1 MGILSSFF
9 SLFQDKREIL
19 DLDCF
24 EDELA
29 FRISWDPLVGGGTNF
44 CTHRL
49 QKTSGLMNN
58 SIEFKP
64 TFIAYLASIS
74 FAVLGLIAFLVT
86 LSSGSMESGALALI
100 ALALLG
106 FGLWS
111 LRDLVKQK
119 SSFSSSSRV
128 FYKNTKS
135 CGFDNICAIQL
146 LREYV
151 GQNKHSYYSYE
162 LNLVCINGERI
173 NIVDHGALHAI
184 REDASIL
191 ADYLSIPVWDAI
203 DFRISDSDSDQALK
217 IEVLRNNLFG

>member
-1 MGILSSFF
+1 MGILSSLF

-19 DLDCF
+19 DLESF

-29 FRISWDPLVGGGTNF
+29 FKISWDPLVGGGTNF

-64 TFIAYLASIS
+64 TFIAYLVSIS
-74 FAVLGLIAFLVT
+74 FAVIGLIAI
-86 LSSGSMESGALALI
+86 LSSGSSGSGALI
-100 ALALLG
+100 ALAPLG

-128 FYKNTKS
+128 FCKNTKS

-151 GQNKHSYYSYE
+151 SGNKNSYYSYE

-191 ADYLSIPVWDAI
+191 ADYLSVPVWDAI
-203 DFRISDSDSDQALK
+203 DFRIPDSGSDQDLK
-217 IEVLRNNLFG
+217 TEVLRNNLG

>member
-1 MGILSSFF
+1 MGILSSLF

-19 DLDCF
+19 DLESF

-49 QKTSGLMNN
+49 QKTSDLMNN

-64 TFIAYLASIS
+64 TFIAYLVSIS
-74 FAVLGLIAFLVT
+74 FAVIGLIAI
-86 LSSGSMESGALALI
+86 LSSGSSGSGALI
-100 ALALLG
+100 ALAPLG

-128 FYKNTKS
+128 FCKNTKS

-151 GQNKHSYYSYE
+151 SGNKNSYYSYE

-191 ADYLSIPVWDAI
+191 ADYLSVPVWDAI
-203 DFRISDSDSDQALK
+203 EFRIPDSDFDQDLK
-217 IEVLRNNLFG
+217 TEVLRNNLG

>member
-19 DLDCF
+19 DLESF

-29 FRISWDPLVGGGTNF
+29 FKISWDPLVGGGTNF

-64 TFIAYLASIS
+64 TFIAYLVS
-74 FAVLGLIAFLVT
+74 FSFVVIGLIAI
-86 LSSGSMESGALALI
+86 LSSGSSGSGALI
-100 ALALLG
+100 ALAPLG
-106 FGLWS
+106 FGLWY
-111 LRDLVKQK
+111 LRQLVKQK
-119 SSFSSSSRV
+119 LVFNSASRV
-128 FYKNTKS
+128 FYKNTTS
-135 CGFDNICAIQL
+135 YGFDNICAIQL

-151 GQNKHSYYSYE
+151 RGNKNSYYSYE
-162 LNLVCINGERI
+162 LNLVCTNGERI

-203 DFRISDSDSDQALK
+203 DFRIPDSGSDQDLK
-217 IEVLRNNLFG
+217 TEVLRNNLG

>member
-1 MGILSSFF
+1 MGILSSLF

-19 DLDCF
+19 DLESF

-29 FRISWDPLVGGGTNF
+29 FKISWDPLVGGGTNF

-49 QKTSGLMNN
+49 QKTSGLISN

-64 TFIAYLASIS
+64 TFIAYLVSTA
-74 FAVLGLIAFLVT
+74 FAVIGLVASLFY
-86 LSSGSMESGALALI
+86 LSSGSMDIGALLG
-100 ALALLG
+100 LAFLG
-106 FGLWS
+106 FGLWY
-111 LRDLVKQK
+111 LRQLLKQK
-119 SSFSSSSRV
+119 LVFNSASRV

-135 CGFDNICAIQL
+135 YGFDNICAIQL

-151 GQNKHSYYSYE
+151 RGNKNSYYSYE
-162 LNLVCINGERI
+162 LNLVCTNGERI

-203 DFRISDSDSDQALK
+203 DFRIPDSGSDQDLK
-217 IEVLRNNLFG
+217 TEVLRNNLG

>member
-1 MGILSSFF
+1 MGILSSLF

-19 DLDCF
+19 DLESF

-64 TFIAYLASIS
+64 TFIAYLVSIS
-74 FAVLGLIAFLVT
+74 FAVIGLIAI
-86 LSSGSMESGALALI
+86 LSSGSSGSGALM
-100 ALALLG
+100 ALAPLG
-106 FGLWS
+106 VGLWS

-128 FYKNTKS
+128 FCKNTKS

-146 LREYV
+146 LREYIS
-151 GQNKHSYYSYE
+151 GSKNSYYSYE
-162 LNLVCINGERI
+162 LNLVCMNGERI
-173 NIVDHGALHAI
+173 NIIDHGALRAI
-184 REDASIL
+184 REDASML

-203 DFRISDSDSDQALK
+203 DFRIPDSISDWDLK
-217 IEVLRNNLFG
+217 AEVFRNNLG

>member
-1 MGILSSFF
+1 MGILSSLF

-19 DLDCF
+19 DLESF

-29 FRISWDPLVGGGTNF
+29 FKISWDPLVGGGTNF

-64 TFIAYLASIS
+64 TFIAYLVSIS
-74 FAVLGLIAFLVT
+74 FAVIGLVT
-86 LSSGSMESGALALI
+86 SLFYLSSGSMDIGALLG
-100 ALALLG
+100 LAFLG
-106 FGLWS
+106 FGLWY
-111 LRDLVKQK
+111 LRQLVKQK
-119 SSFSSSSRV
+119 LVFNSASRV
-128 FYKNTKS
+128 FYKNTTS
-135 CGFDNICAIQL
+135 YGFDNICAIQL

-151 GQNKHSYYSYE
+151 RGNKNSYYSYE
-162 LNLVCINGERI
+162 LNLVCTNGERI

-191 ADYLSIPVWDAI
+191 ADYLSVPVWDAI
-203 DFRISDSDSDQALK
+203 DFRIPDSGSDQDLK
-217 IEVLRNNLFG
+217 TEVLRNNLG

>member
-19 DLDCF
+19 DLESF

-64 TFIAYLASIS
+64 TFIAYLVSIS
-74 FAVLGLIAFLVT
+74 FAVIGLIAI
-86 LSSGSMESGALALI
+86 LSSGSSGSGALI
-100 ALALLG
+100 ALAPLG
-106 FGLWS
+106 VGLWS

-128 FYKNTKS
+128 FCKNTKS

-151 GQNKHSYYSYE
+151 SGNKNSYYSYE

-191 ADYLSIPVWDAI
+191 ADYLSVPVWDAI
-203 DFRISDSDSDQALK
+203 DFRIPDSGSDQDLK
-217 IEVLRNNLFG
+217 TEVLRNNLG

>member
-1 MGILSSFF
+1 MGILSSLF

-19 DLDCF
+19 DLESF

-64 TFIAYLASIS
+64 TFIAYLVSIS
-74 FAVLGLIAFLVT
+74 FAVIGLIAI
-86 LSSGSMESGALALI
+86 LSSGSSGSGALM
-100 ALALLG
+100 ALAPLG
-106 FGLWS
+106 VGLWS

-128 FYKNTKS
+128 FCKNTKS

-151 GQNKHSYYSYE
+151 SGNKNSYYSYE

-191 ADYLSIPVWDAI
+191 ADYLSVPVWDAI
-203 DFRISDSDSDQALK
+203 DFRIPDSGSDQDLK
-217 IEVLRNNLFG
+217 TEVLRNNLG

>member
-1 MGILSSFF
+1 MVFE
-9 SLFQDKREIL
+9 DKREIL
-19 DLDCF
+19 DLESF

-49 QKTSGLMNN
+49 QKTSDLMNN

-64 TFIAYLASIS
+64 TFIAYLVSIS
-74 FAVLGLIAFLVT
+74 FAVIGLIAI
-86 LSSGSMESGALALI
+86 LSSGSSGSGALI
-100 ALALLG
+100 ALAPLG

-128 FYKNTKS
+128 FCKNTKS

-151 GQNKHSYYSYE
+151 SGNKNSYYSYE

-191 ADYLSIPVWDAI
+191 ADYLSVPVWDAI
-203 DFRISDSDSDQALK
+203 DFRIPDSGSDQDLK
-217 IEVLRNNLFG
+217 TEVLRNNLG

>member
-1 MGILSSFF
+1 MGILSSLF

-19 DLDCF
+19 DLESF

-64 TFIAYLASIS
+64 TFVAYLVSIS
-74 FAVLGLIAFLVT
+74 FAVIGLIAI
-86 LSSGSMESGALALI
+86 LSSGSSGSGALI
-100 ALALLG
+100 ALAPLG

-128 FYKNTKS
+128 FCKNTKS

-151 GQNKHSYYSYE
+151 SGNKNSYYSYE

-191 ADYLSIPVWDAI
+191 ADYLSVPLWDAI
-203 DFRISDSDSDQALK
+203 DFRIPDSGSDQDLK
-217 IEVLRNNLFG
+217 TEVLRNNLG

>member
-1 MGILSSFF
+1 MGILSSLF

-19 DLDCF
+19 DLESF

-29 FRISWDPLVGGGTNF
+29 CRISWDPLVGGGTNF

-64 TFIAYLASIS
+64 TFIAYLVSIS
-74 FAVLGLIAFLVT
+74 FAVIGLIAI
-86 LSSGSMESGALALI
+86 LSSGSSGSGALI
-100 ALALLG
+100 ALAPLG

-128 FYKNTKS
+128 FCKNTKS

-151 GQNKHSYYSYE
+151 SGNKNSYYSYE

-203 DFRISDSDSDQALK
+203 DFRIPDSGSDQDLK
-217 IEVLRNNLFG
+217 TEVLRNNLG

>member
-1 MGILSSFF
+1 MGILSSLF

-19 DLDCF
+19 DLESF

-64 TFIAYLASIS
+64 TFIAYLVSIS
-74 FAVLGLIAFLVT
+74 FAVIGLIAI
-86 LSSGSMESGALALI
+86 LSSGSSGSGALI
-100 ALALLG
+100 ALAPLG
-106 FGLWS
+106 FGLWY
-111 LRDLVKQK
+111 LRQLVKQK
-119 SSFSSSSRV
+119 LVFNSASRV

-135 CGFDNICAIQL
+135 YGFDNICAIQL

-151 GQNKHSYYSYE
+151 RGNKNSYYSYE
-162 LNLVCINGERI
+162 LNLVCTNGERI

-203 DFRISDSDSDQALK
+203 DFRIPDSGSDQDLK
-217 IEVLRNNLFG
+217 TEVLRNNLG

>member
-19 DLDCF
+19 DLESF

-49 QKTSGLMNN
+49 QKMSGLMNN

-64 TFIAYLASIS
+64 TFIAYLVSIS
-74 FAVLGLIAFLVT
+74 FALIGLMASLFY
-86 LSSGSMESGALALI
+86 LSSGSMDSGALLG
-100 ALALLG
+100 LAFLG
-106 FGLWS
+106 FGLWY
-111 LRDLVKQK
+111 LRHLVKQK
-119 SSFSSSSRV
+119 SVFNSSSRV

-151 GQNKHSYYSYE
+151 RGNKNSYYSYE

-191 ADYLSIPVWDAI
+191 ADYLAIPVWDAI
-203 DFRISDSDSDQALK
+203 DFRIPDSSSDQDLK
-217 IEVLRNNLFG
+217 TEVLRNNLG

>member
-1 MGILSSFF
+1 MGILSSLFP
-9 SLFQDKREIL
+9 LFQDKREIL
-19 DLDCF
+19 DLESF

-64 TFIAYLASIS
+64 TFVAYLVSIS
-74 FAVLGLIAFLVT
+74 FAVIGLIAILFT
-86 LSSGSMESGALALI
+86 LSSGSMDSGALI
-100 ALALLG
+100 ALAPLG

-135 CGFDNICAIQL
+135 CGFDNISAIQL

-151 GQNKHSYYSYE
+151 RGNKNSYYSYE

-191 ADYLSIPVWDAI
+191 ADYLAIPVWDAI
-203 DFRISDSDSDQALK
+203 DFRIPDSGSDQDLK
-217 IEVLRNNLFG
+217 TEVLRNNLG

>member
-19 DLDCF
+19 DLESF

-29 FRISWDPLVGGGTNF
+29 FKISWDPLVGGGTNF

-64 TFIAYLASIS
+64 TFIAYLVSIS
-74 FAVLGLIAFLVT
+74 FAVIGLVT
-86 LSSGSMESGALALI
+86 SLFYLSSGSMDIGALLG
-100 ALALLG
+100 LAFLG
-106 FGLWS
+106 FGLWY
-111 LRDLVKQK
+111 LRQLVKQK
-119 SSFSSSSRV
+119 LVFNSASRV

-135 CGFDNICAIQL
+135 YGFDNICAIQL

-151 GQNKHSYYSYE
+151 RGNKNSYYSYE
-162 LNLVCINGERI
+162 LNLVCTNGERI

-203 DFRISDSDSDQALK
+203 DFRIPDSGSDQDLK
-217 IEVLRNNLFG
+217 TEVLRNNLG

>member
-1 MGILSSFF
+1 MGILSSLF

-19 DLDCF
+19 DLESF

-29 FRISWDPLVGGGTNF
+29 FKISWDPLVGGGTNF

-49 QKTSGLMNN
+49 QKTSDLMNN

-64 TFIAYLASIS
+64 TFIAYLVSIS
-74 FAVLGLIAFLVT
+74 FVVIGLIAI
-86 LSSGSMESGALALI
+86 LSSGSSGSGALI
-100 ALALLG
+100 ALAPLG
-106 FGLWS
+106 FGLWY
-111 LRDLVKQK
+111 LRQLVKQK
-119 SSFSSSSRV
+119 LVFNSASRV

-135 CGFDNICAIQL
+135 YGFDNICAIQL

-151 GQNKHSYYSYE
+151 RGNKNSYYSYE
-162 LNLVCINGERI
+162 LNLVCTNGERI

-203 DFRISDSDSDQALK
+203 DFRIPDSGSDQDLK
-217 IEVLRNNLFG
+217 TEVLRNNLG

>member
-1 MGILSSFF
+1 MGILSSLF

-19 DLDCF
+19 DLESF

-64 TFIAYLASIS
+64 TFIAYLVSIS
-74 FAVLGLIAFLVT
+74 FAVIGLIAI
-86 LSSGSMESGALALI
+86 LSSGSSGSGALI
-100 ALALLG
+100 ALAPLG

-128 FYKNTKS
+128 FCKNTKS

-151 GQNKHSYYSYE
+151 SGNKNSYYSYE

-191 ADYLSIPVWDAI
+191 ADYLSVPVWDAI
-203 DFRISDSDSDQALK
+203 DFRIPDSGSDQDLK
-217 IEVLRNNLFG
+217 TEVLRNNLG

>member
-19 DLDCF
+19 DLESF

-64 TFIAYLASIS
+64 TFIAYLVSIS
-74 FAVLGLIAFLVT
+74 FAVFGLISLF
-86 LSSGSMESGALALI
+86 LSSGSSGIGALI
-100 ALALLG
+100 ALAPVG
-106 FGLWS
+106 IGLWS
-111 LRDLVKQK
+111 LRQFVKQK
-119 SSFSSSSRV
+119 SVFDSASRV
-128 FYKNTKS
+128 FCKDTKS

-151 GQNKHSYYSYE
+151 PGNKNSYYSYE
-162 LNLVCINGERI
+162 LNLVCTDGERI
-173 NIVDHGALHAI
+173 NIVDHRALHAI

-191 ADYLSIPVWDAI
+191 ADYLSVPVWDAI
-203 DFRISDSDSDQALK
+203 DFRIPDSGSDQDLK
-217 IEVLRNNLFG
+217 TEVLRNNLG

>member
-1 MGILSSFF
+1 MGILSSLF

-19 DLDCF
+19 DLESF

-64 TFIAYLASIS
+64 TFVAYLVSIS
-74 FAVLGLIAFLVT
+74 FAVIGLIAI
-86 LSSGSMESGALALI
+86 LSSGSSGSGALI
-100 ALALLG
+100 ALAPLG

-128 FYKNTKS
+128 FCKNTKS

-151 GQNKHSYYSYE
+151 SGNKNSYYSYE

-203 DFRISDSDSDQALK
+203 DFRILDSGSDQDLK
-217 IEVLRNNLFG
+217 TEVLRNNLG

>member
-1 MGILSSFF
+1 MGILSSLF

-19 DLDCF
+19 DLESF

-64 TFIAYLASIS
+64 TFIAYLVSIS
-74 FAVLGLIAFLVT
+74 FAVIGLIAI
-86 LSSGSMESGALALI
+86 LSSGSSGSGALI
-100 ALALLG
+100 ALAPLG
-106 FGLWS
+106 VGLWS

-128 FYKNTKS
+128 FCKNTKS

-151 GQNKHSYYSYE
+151 SGNKNSYYSYE

-191 ADYLSIPVWDAI
+191 ADYLSVPVWDAI
-203 DFRISDSDSDQALK
+203 DFRIPDSGSDQDLK
-217 IEVLRNNLFG
+217 TEVLRNNLG

>member
-1 MGILSSFF
+1 MGILSSLF

-19 DLDCF
+19 DLESF

-64 TFIAYLASIS
+64 TFIAYLVSIS
-74 FAVLGLIAFLVT
+74 FVVIGLIAI
-86 LSSGSMESGALALI
+86 LSSGSSGSGALI
-100 ALALLG
+100 ALAPLG
-106 FGLWS
+106 FGLWY
-111 LRDLVKQK
+111 LRQLVKQK
-119 SSFSSSSRV
+119 LVFNSASRV
-128 FYKNTKS
+128 FYKNTTS
-135 CGFDNICAIQL
+135 YGFDNICAIQL

-151 GQNKHSYYSYE
+151 RGNKNSYYSYE
-162 LNLVCINGERI
+162 LNLVCTNGERI

-191 ADYLSIPVWDAI
+191 ADYLSVPVWDAI
-203 DFRISDSDSDQALK
+203 DFRIPDSGSDQDLK
-217 IEVLRNNLFG
+217 TEVLRNNLG

>member
-1 MGILSSFF
+1 MGILSSLF

-19 DLDCF
+19 DLESF

-64 TFIAYLASIS
+64 TFIAYSVSIS
-74 FAVLGLIAFLVT
+74 FAGIGLIAILFSG
-86 LSSGSMESGALALI
+86 SSGSGALI
-100 ALALLG
+100 ALAPLG
-106 FGLWS
+106 FGLWY
-111 LRDLVKQK
+111 LRQLVKQK
-119 SSFSSSSRV
+119 LVFNSASRV

-135 CGFDNICAIQL
+135 YGFDNICAIQL

-151 GQNKHSYYSYE
+151 RGNKNSYYSYE
-162 LNLVCINGERI
+162 LNLVCTNGERI

-203 DFRISDSDSDQALK
+203 DFRIPDSGSDQDLK
-217 IEVLRNNLFG
+217 TEVLRNNLG

>member
-1 MGILSSFF
+1 MGILR
-9 SLFQDKREIL
+9 SLLMVFEDKREIL
-19 DLDCF
+19 DLESF

-64 TFIAYLASIS
+64 TFIAYLVSIS
-74 FAVLGLIAFLVT
+74 FAVIGLIAI
-86 LSSGSMESGALALI
+86 LSSGSSGSGALM
-100 ALALLG
+100 ALAPLG
-106 FGLWS
+106 VGLWS

-128 FYKNTKS
+128 FCKNTKS

-191 ADYLSIPVWDAI
+191 ADYLSVPVWDAI
-203 DFRISDSDSDQALK
+203 DFRIPDSGSDQDLK
-217 IEVLRNNLFG
+217 TEVLRNNLG

>member
-1 MGILSSFF
+1 MGILSSLF

-19 DLDCF
+19 DLESF

-49 QKTSGLMNN
+49 QKTSDLMNN

-64 TFIAYLASIS
+64 TFIAYLVSIS
-74 FAVLGLIAFLVT
+74 FAVIGLIAI
-86 LSSGSMESGALALI
+86 LSSGSSGSGALI
-100 ALALLG
+100 ALAPLG
-106 FGLWS
+106 FGLWY
-111 LRDLVKQK
+111 LRQLVKQK
-119 SSFSSSSRV
+119 LVFNSASRV

-135 CGFDNICAIQL
+135 YGFDNICAIQL

-151 GQNKHSYYSYE
+151 RGNKNSYYSYE
-162 LNLVCINGERI
+162 LNLVCTNGERI

-203 DFRISDSDSDQALK
+203 DFRIPDSGSDQDLK
-217 IEVLRNNLFG
+217 TEVLRNNLG

>member
-1 MGILSSFF
+1 MGILSSLF

-19 DLDCF
+19 DLESF

-64 TFIAYLASIS
+64 TFVAYLVSIS
-74 FAVLGLIAFLVT
+74 FAVIGLIAI
-86 LSSGSMESGALALI
+86 LSSGSSGSGALI
-100 ALALLG
+100 ALAPLG
-106 FGLWS
+106 VGLWS

-151 GQNKHSYYSYE
+151 SGNKNSYYSYE

-203 DFRISDSDSDQALK
+203 DFRISDSGSDQDLK
-217 IEVLRNNLFG
+217 TEVLRNNLG

>member
-1 MGILSSFF
+1 MGILSSLF

-19 DLDCF
+19 DLESF

-64 TFIAYLASIS
+64 TFIAYLVSIS
-74 FAVLGLIAFLVT
+74 FAVIGLIAI
-86 LSSGSMESGALALI
+86 LSSGSSGSGALI
-100 ALALLG
+100 ALAPLG
-106 FGLWS
+106 VGLWS

-128 FYKNTKS
+128 FCKNTKS

-151 GQNKHSYYSYE
+151 SGNKNSYYSYE

-191 ADYLSIPVWDAI
+191 ADYLSVPLWDAI
-203 DFRISDSDSDQALK
+203 DFRIPDSGSDQDLK
-217 IEVLRNNLFG
+217 TEVLRNNLG

>member
-1 MGILSSFF
+1 MGILSSLF

-19 DLDCF
+19 DLESF

-64 TFIAYLASIS
+64 TFIAYLVSIS
-74 FAVLGLIAFLVT
+74 FVVIGLIAI
-86 LSSGSMESGALALI
+86 LSSGSSGSGALI
-100 ALALLG
+100 ALAPLG

-128 FYKNTKS
+128 FCKNTKS

-151 GQNKHSYYSYE
+151 SGNKNSYYSYE

-191 ADYLSIPVWDAI
+191 ADYLSVPVWDAI
-203 DFRISDSDSDQALK
+203 DFRIPDSGSDQDLK
-217 IEVLRNNLFG
+217 TEVLRNNLG

>member
-1 MGILSSFF
+1 MGILSSLF

-19 DLDCF
+19 DLESF

-64 TFIAYLASIS
+64 TFIAYLVSIS
-74 FAVLGLIAFLVT
+74 FAVIGLIAI
-86 LSSGSMESGALALI
+86 LSSGSSGSGALI
-100 ALALLG
+100 ALAPLG
-106 FGLWS
+106 FGLWY
-111 LRDLVKQK
+111 LRQLVKQK
-119 SSFSSSSRV
+119 LVFNSASRV
-128 FYKNTKS
+128 FYKNTTS
-135 CGFDNICAIQL
+135 YGFDNICAIQL

-151 GQNKHSYYSYE
+151 RGNKNSYYSYE
-162 LNLVCINGERI
+162 LNLVCTNGERI

-203 DFRISDSDSDQALK
+203 DFRIPDSDFDQDLK
-217 IEVLRNNLFG
+217 TEVLRNNLG

>member
-1 MGILSSFF
+1 MGILSSLF

-19 DLDCF
+19 DLESF

-64 TFIAYLASIS
+64 TFIAYLVSIS
-74 FAVLGLIAFLVT
+74 FAVIGLIAI
-86 LSSGSMESGALALI
+86 LSSGSSGSGALI
-100 ALALLG
+100 ALAPLG

-128 FYKNTKS
+128 FCKNTKS

-151 GQNKHSYYSYE
+151 SGNKNSYYSYE

-203 DFRISDSDSDQALK
+203 DFRIPDSDFDQDLK
-217 IEVLRNNLFG
+217 TEVLRNNLG